1 MGPPASSE
9 ARFAPY
15 QDALCLL
22 RPLASA
28 TQAPVSSDNTD
39 NNTWYVRRGATILGP
54 YHVDTLRR
62 YLLLGRVRVTDRVS
76 ADGHCWQPLTHRG
89 ELIPDEM
96 QDLGSAEGRA
106 RFEAARQAVD
116 ERRGGD
122 DGEAARRRPPRRRQ
136 TDLPPRTPGV
146 RGVWT
151 GLVVTAVIVLAAIG
165 YQDVWVHGP
174 AGPPDCEAPAEPRV
188 NWSYCT
194 KDGLELPPGHDIGSL
209 RAVNASLRN
218 ARVPEV
224 DLREATLAYADLAG
238 ADLSGA
244 VLDGADLEGAV
255 LRGADLRGA
264 SFEGAR
270 LTHADLRDA
279 RIEGADFADAE
290 LDNVVWPEGTHCR
303 ERPDE
308 ACPG

>member
-1 MGPPASSE
+1 MST
-9 ARFAPY
+9 
-15 QDALCLL
+15 DK
-22 RPLASA
+22 
-28 TQAPVSSDNTD
+28 TD
-39 NNTWYVRRGATILGP
+39 NNTWYVRRGTTILGP
-54 YHVDTLRR
+54 YDVDTLRR

-76 ADGHCWQPLTHRG
+76 ADGHSWQPLTQRG
-89 ELIPDEM
+89 ELIPEEM

-122 DGEAARRRPPRRRQ
+122 DGEGAKRRPLRRRQ
-136 TDLPPRTPGV
+136 TDAPSRTPGIRV
-146 RGVWT
+146 IWT

-174 AGPPDCEAPAEPRV
+174 AGPPDCDAPPEPGT

-194 KDGLELPPGHDIGSL
+194 KDGLALPTGHDLASL
-209 RAVNASLRN
+209 RAVNASLRK
-218 ARVPEV
+218 AQVSGV
-224 DLREATLAYADLAG
+224 DLRDATLAYADLAG

-264 SFEGAR
+264 SFEAAR
-270 LTHADLRDA
+270 LTHADLRNA
-279 RIEGADFADAE
+279 RIEGADFSGAE
-290 LDNVVWPEGTHCR
+290 LDNVVWPENTSCS
-303 ERPDE
+303 ERPGD
-308 ACPG
+308 ACPE